1 MVNPAHEPQAFP
13 STGGFVPRRV
23 VRKAAQ
29 YFAASTRVL
38 CGKYNPELRKAVVRC
53 PQRDGLM

>member
-23 VRKAAQ
+23 VRKATQ

-38 CGKYNPELRKAVVRC
+38 CGKYNPELRKAAVRC
-53 PQRDGLM
+53 P